1 MNGEV
6 VQYLHSRRCIDLM
19 IRVWKEYIAKGYL
32 TFVDHREIML
42 GLDLLYYQ
50 FRGAA
55 KIQFHGLHEEMSQA
69 SGYEELCKALNIGPF
84 NENVLNLKVK
94 PTRQFIIAK

>member
-19 IRVWKEYIAKGYL
+19 IRTWKDCITKGYL
-32 TFVDHREIML
+32 TLVDHREIML

-50 FRGAA
+50 FRGSA
-55 KIQFHGLHEEMSQA
+55 KIQFYGLYEEMSQA
-69 SGYEELCKALNIGPF
+69 SGYEELCKVLNIGPF
-84 NENVLNLKVK
+84 NENVQSLKVK
-94 PTRQFIIAK
+94 PIN